1 MFEEIRLSDMRKL
14 SADKLKAGCSFNIT
28 AEGDFVGMLVIPPYP
43 YTKFAIETLVEEAER
58 VCGKRR
64 SP

>member
-28 AEGDFVGMLVIPPYP
+28 AEGEFVGMLIIPPYP
-43 YTKFAIETLVEEAER
+43 YTKIKIETEVEEAEK

-64 SP
+64 AS